1 MRNAEKDAAEMAAK
15 REKMLETGFRI
26 FSEQVIEA
34 VSMQDVANACGLGVA
49 TLYRYFKTKLSL
61 VIAIGIRQWEDYY
74 KEVEELYVKRGG
86 ERMTAAEEFE
96 FYLDCYVRLYRKHK
110 DILRFNWNFI
120 TYIRHERATA
130 DQMQSYNDAL
140 NGFARKFH
148 TVYVKA
154 EKDRTLRTDIP
165 ENKLLASS
173 MHIMLSVAGR
183 YAVGFA
189 YPSSDNDDRTEE
201 LIMLKDM
208 ILNTY
213 TTKGLKKS

>member
-1 MRNAEKDAAEMAAK
+1 
-15 REKMLETGFRI
+15 
-26 FSEQVIEA
+26 
-34 VSMQDVANACGLGVA
+34 MQKIYFISGPCGSGKTTFANAFAGHLVRQAHKTVYVIHGDDFHQGFIEPEDKG
-49 TLYRYFKTKLSL
+49 YFF
-61 VIAIGIRQWEDYY
+61 V
-74 KEVEELYVKRGG
+74 GG
-86 ERMTAAEEFE
+86 EAHNRVLWE
-96 FYLDCYVRLYRKHK
+96 